1 MDGEMTK
8 KGKEVR
14 EMVAYNEDDSVGK
27 KAILLLVGPF
37 IGLAYVIALPFVS
50 IATMAALV
58 ARKIAG
64 GIFNLLGNLVSF
76 GWRPGEAYLGGKK
89 KKDTK
94 KRRPDD
100 K

>member
-1 MDGEMTK
+1 
-8 KGKEVR
+8 
-14 EMVAYNEDDSVGK
+14 MVAYNEDDSVGK